1 MTKSYWLM
9 KSEPDVYSWDDL
21 VAEGEG
27 TWDGVRNHAAKLHL
41 QAMKKG
47 DEAFFYHYNIG
58 LEIVGIMKISQP
70 GLTDPGD
77 PTGKWAAVKVKPVKK
92 LKRAVTLK
100 EIKATPAL
108 AAMEMLRQSRLSV
121 APVRPDEWE
130 RILAMSRAKS
140 PGTT

>member
-9 KSEPDVYSWDDL
+9 KSEPDAYSWDDL

-41 QAMKKG
+41 QAMQRG
-47 DEAFFYHYNIG
+47 DEAFFYHSNIG
-58 LEIVGIMKISQP
+58 LEIVGVMKISQP
-70 GLTDPGD
+70 GLSDPGD

-92 LKRAVTLK
+92 LKRAVSLK

-130 RILAMSRAKS
+130 RILAMSRTKAA
-140 PGTT
+140 GTS